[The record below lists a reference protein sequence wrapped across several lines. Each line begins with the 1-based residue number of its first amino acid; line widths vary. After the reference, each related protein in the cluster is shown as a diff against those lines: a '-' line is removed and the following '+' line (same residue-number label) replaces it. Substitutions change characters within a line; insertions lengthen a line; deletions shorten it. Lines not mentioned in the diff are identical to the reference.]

1 MLIMDSIFSPL
12 KHIGYEKELHF
23 LTFVFVFACIL
34 NMQAQNFETDIA
46 KVLSQDETLL
56 SFNKNEA
63 GNISGILTSG
73 SIKFTSPN
81 GHVRILAAD
90 EYGYEKLIYESFPLL
105 AFKEGKDNFELMGF
119 ETGKIKDFVP
129 EKVHILIS
137 DAMVEHL
144 KITVSG
150 LSAPQQAP
158 SASLQ
163 ARTKT
168 VPLPPTFIDEDTRI
182 KYLIYRLNLELKA
195 SGALWRAGDTPFGRL
210 SYEEKKEMYG
220 GTVPN
225 FKGAE
230 YYIGGIIDVDVPS
243 VRYQKSSYVPDFDW
257 RTRHSATVKGSPYFQ
272 NEITGWITPVK
283 DQKSCGSCW
292 AFSAIGAMEAVAKL
306 HKNTTCNFDLS
317 EQELVSCS
325 NAGSCN
331 GGWAA
336 SALDY
341 ISRKW
346 IQDEMS
352 FPYKAQD
359 RPCSEKGKPL
369 YTIKNA
375 GKELFNPIKGNDFAS
390 IEKLKSMLI
399 KSPLAG
405 RISSWSHA
413 MTLVGY
419 KTIKAGDIV
428 YEHYNTRIVVKPG
441 DPHIGQTVWIFKNS
455 WGENWGDHGFLYA
468 FVNINNMV
476 SSAAPT
482 LPFEYKYYWSSK
494 YPVLSYQLISAISQP
509 APAYDRDND
518 GYYWWGIGPRPKNL
532 PASAKLEEDSDD
544 SDASIGPMNQYGFP
558 TLLKDY
564 DLYIKDNTEDMGF
577 EPNTTIK
584 EKNFWSAPQVWVR
597 HQKDGIQEHQNP
609 LGGKTNYIYVRVW
622 NRGQK
627 KSPESRVAAFWA
639 KAGTNLQWPA
649 AWTGQMMVENI
660 PVGGTVPKLGIVP
673 PLDPGESADV
683 PIEWATPDPEQFSII
698 TNAAVGGDN
707 LWHFCLLLKIADKN
721 DGLTYPNLSDI
732 YSYVSYNNNV
742 VQKNVTIVEVGSG
755 STYEG
760 AVSVINNFTNKEAYS
775 LDMIELPNAIN
786 GSSNTLFD
794 NARVLLRMA
803 PKILSAWN
811 EGGNKGVN
819 IKSTGSP
826 YIQEI
831 VSQNGSLDN
840 IVLKPKDIGLVKL
853 SVNFKTVLPPGS
865 NPEKYT
871 ILLRQKDKKGKV
883 VGGETFEIIRKPRPV
898 IHPQIIK
905 NENEGK
911 VTLSVTGVDEDAI
924 YQWFDSNG
932 KMIAEGAEMTCA
944 PTRDETYR
952 VEVTAKKDGYL
963 TSDELLV
970 KAGEG
975 KMKISPVPVKSE
987 LTVSYNLPNGQY
999 ELCITGAQNWL
1010 NYGKYSIDSTKKE
1023 MRINVSHLP
1032 QGIYV
1037 ATITERNG
1045 QIKESVK
1052 FVKE

>member
-1 MLIMDSIFSPL
+1 MVVKKNYI
-12 KHIGYEKELHF
+12 F
-23 LTFVFVFACIL
+23 LTFVFIFACVL
-34 NMQAQNFETDIA
+34 NMQAQSFETDIT
-46 KVLSQDETLL
+46 KVLSQDETVL

-63 GNISGILTSG
+63 RNISGILASG
-73 SIKFTSPN
+73 NIKFTSSN
-81 GHVRILAAD
+81 GYVRILVAD

-168 VPLPPTFIDEDTRI
+168 APLPPTFIDEDTRI
-182 KYLIYRLNLELKA
+182 KHLIYRLNLELEA

-230 YYIGGIIDVDVPS
+230 YYIGGILDIDVPS

-306 HKNTTCNFDLS
+306 HKNTTYNFDLS

-352 FPYKAQD
+352 FPYEAQD
-359 RPCSEKGKPL
+359 RPCSEKGNPL

-375 GKELFNPIKGNDFAS
+375 GKELFNPIKGNEFAS

-405 RISSWSHA
+405 RIDSWSHA

-482 LPFEYKYYWSSK
+482 LPFEYKYNWSNK
-494 YPVLSYQLISAISQP
+494 NHLIFRKLVSEISEP
-509 APAYDRDND
+509 ASAYDKDND

-558 TLLKDY
+558 TLLRDY
-564 DLYIKDNTEDMGF
+564 DLYIKDNAEDKGF
-577 EPNTTIK
+577 EPNTTIT
-584 EKNFWSAPQVWVR
+584 NDNYWSAPEIWVR
-597 HQKDGIQEHQNP
+597 HQKDGIEEHQNP
-609 LGGKTNYIYVRVW
+609 LPAQENYIYVRVW

-627 KSPESRVAAFWA
+627 KSPKSKVIAYWA
-639 KAGTNLQWPA
+639 KAGTNLQWPK
-649 AWTGQMMVENI
+649 AWTGGFFIENL
-660 PVGGTVPKLGIVP
+660 PVGGLIPNFGSIDEIEPNGSYTTVIKWTPIHPNEYEDISNTAIG
-673 PLDPGESADV
+673 GE
-683 PIEWATPDPEQFSII
+683 
-698 TNAAVGGDN
+698 N
-707 LWHFCLLLKIADKN
+707 LWHFCLLLKIADKK
-721 DGLTYPNLSDI
+721 DPAPCDI
-732 YSYVSYNNNV
+732 RRLIAYNNNIA
-742 VQKNVTIVEVGSG
+742 QKNLTIANVGSG
-755 STYEG
+755 SSYEG
-760 AVSVINNFTNKEAYS
+760 AVSVVNHLPNKESYS
-775 LDMIELPNAIN
+775 LDVIELPNTIN
-786 GSSNTLFD
+786 GSSNTLFG
-794 NARVLLRMA
+794 NARVQLRMA
-803 PKILSAWN
+803 PQVLSAWN
-811 EGGNKGVN
+811 EGGEKGVN
-819 IKSTGSP
+819 IKSTGNP

-840 IVLKPKDIGLVKL
+840 IKLAPKDIGLVKL
-853 SVNFKTVLPPGS
+853 SVNFKTVLPFGS
-865 NPEKYT
+865 NPEKHT
-871 ILLRQKDKKGKV
+871 ILLRQKDKNGNV
-883 VGGETFEIIRKPRPV
+883 IGGETFEIIREPRPV

-932 KMIAEGAEMTCA
+932 KIIAEGAEMTCT

-999 ELCITGAQNWL
+999 ELCITGVQNWL

-1045 QIKESVK
+1045 QTKESVK

>member
-1 MLIMDSIFSPL
+1 MKKNYI
-12 KHIGYEKELHF
+12 F
-23 LTFVFVFACIL
+23 LTFVFVLACVL
-34 NMQAQNFETDIA
+34 NMQAQSFETDIT
-46 KVLSQDETLL
+46 KVLSQDETVL

-63 GNISGILTSG
+63 RNISGILASG
-73 SIKFTSPN
+73 NIKFTSSN
-81 GHVRILAAD
+81 GYVRILVAD
-90 EYGYEKLIYESFPLL
+90 QYGYEKLVYESFPLL

-230 YYIGGIIDVDVPS
+230 YYIGGIIDVDVPG

-272 NEITGWITPVK
+272 DEITGWITPVK
-283 DQKSCGSCW
+283 DQKNCGSCW
-292 AFSAIGAMEAVAKL
+292 AFSAVGAMEAVAKL
-306 HKNTTCNFDLS
+306 HKNTACNFDLS

-331 GGWAA
+331 GGWTPF
-336 SALDY
+336 ALDY

-419 KTIKAGDIV
+419 KTIKAGDVV

-468 FVNINNMV
+468 YVNINNMV

-494 YPVLSYQLISAISQP
+494 YPLFSHQLISAISKP

-544 SDASIGPMNQYGFP
+544 SDASIGPMNLYGFP

-597 HQKDGIQEHQNP
+597 HQKDGIEEHQNP
-609 LGGKTNYIYVRVW
+609 LGGKDNYIYVRVW

-627 KSPESRVAAFWA
+627 KSPESRVSAFWA
-639 KAGTNLQWPA
+639 KAGTNLQWPE
-649 AWTGQMMVENI
+649 AWTGQMMIENI
-660 PVGGTVPKLGIVP
+660 PVGGTVPSLGIVP
-673 PLDPGESADV
+673 PLEPGQSAKV
-683 PIEWATPDPEQFSII
+683 VIKWPTPNPEDFSII
-698 TNAAVGGDN
+698 TNEAVGGRN
-707 LWHFCLLLKIADKN
+707 LWHFCLLLMISDRN
-721 DGLTYPNLSDI
+721 DSLTYPKLPDI
-732 YSYVSYNNNV
+732 YRHVTYNNNV
-742 VQKNVTIVEVGSG
+742 VQKNVTIVNIGTGS
-755 STYEG
+755 SYEG
-760 AVSVINNFTNKEAYS
+760 AVSVINHLKTKEAYS
-775 LDMIELPNAIN
+775 LDVIELPNAIN

-794 NARVLLRMA
+794 NARVQLRMA
-803 PKILSAWN
+803 PKILAAWN
-811 EGGNKGVN
+811 EGGNKGVK
-819 IKSTGSP
+819 IKSTGNP
-826 YIQEI
+826 YIQELI
-831 VSQNGSLDN
+831 SSNGSLDS
-840 IVLKPKDIGLVKL
+840 IKLAPRDIDLVKL
-853 SVNFKTVLPPGS
+853 SVNFKTVLPFGS
-865 NPEKYT
+865 SPEKYT
-871 ILLRQKDKKGKV
+871 ILLRQKDKNGEV
-883 VGGETFEIIRKPRPV
+883 VGGETFEIIREPRLV

-911 VTLSVTGVDEDAI
+911 VKLSVTGVDEEAT

-963 TSDELLV
+963 TSSELFV
-970 KAGEG
+970 KAGKG
-975 KMKISPVPVKSE
+975 KMKVSPIPVKSE
-987 LTVSYNLPNGQY
+987 LTVSYDLPNGQY

-1023 MRINVSHLP
+1023 VRINVSHLP
-1032 QGIYV
+1032 QGIYI

>member
-1 MLIMDSIFSPL
+1 MKKNYI
-12 KHIGYEKELHF
+12 F
-23 LTFVFVFACIL
+23 LTFVFVFACVL
-34 NMQAQNFETDIA
+34 NMQAQSFETDIT
-46 KVLSQDETLL
+46 KVLSQDETVL

-63 GNISGILTSG
+63 RNISGILASG
-73 SIKFTSPN
+73 NIKFTSSN
-81 GHVRILAAD
+81 GYVRILVAD
-90 EYGYEKLIYESFPLL
+90 QYGYEKLVYESFPLL
-105 AFKEGKDNFELMGF
+105 AFKEGKDSFELMGF

-137 DAMVEHL
+137 DAIVEHL

-150 LSAPQQAP
+150 ISLPQQAP
-158 SASLQ
+158 AASLQ
-163 ARTKT
+163 ARTRT

-182 KYLIYRLNLELKA
+182 RYFIHRLNLKLEA

-210 SYEEKKEMYG
+210 SYEEKKAMYG
-220 GTVPN
+220 GVVPN

-230 YYIGGIIDVDVPS
+230 YYIGGILDIDAPNVNS
-243 VRYQKSSYVPDFDW
+243 KKSSYVPDFDW

-306 HKNTTCNFDLS
+306 YKNTACNFDLS

-331 GGWAA
+331 GGWPS

-341 ISRKW
+341 TSRKW

-375 GKELFNPIKGNDFAS
+375 GKELFSPIKGNDFAS

-405 RISSWSHA
+405 CISSWSHA

-419 KTIKAGDIV
+419 KTIKAGDVV

-468 FVNINNMV
+468 FVNINNMA
-476 SSAAPT
+476 SSAVPT
-482 LPFEYKYYWSSK
+482 LPFEYKYNWSNK
-494 YPVLSYQLISAISQP
+494 NHLIFRQLVSAISEP
-509 APAYDRDND
+509 ASAYDKDND

-558 TLLKDY
+558 TLLRDY
-564 DLYIKDNTEDMGF
+564 DLYIKDNAEDKGF
-577 EPNTTIK
+577 EPNTTIT
-584 EKNFWSAPQVWVR
+584 NDNYWSAPEIWVR
-597 HQKDGIQEHQNP
+597 HQKDGIEEHQNP
-609 LGGKTNYIYVRVW
+609 LGGKDNYIYVRVW

-627 KSPESRVAAFWA
+627 KSPGSRVTAFWA
-639 KAGTNLQWPA
+639 KAGTNLQWPN
-649 AWTGQMMVENI
+649 AWTGLLKVEGI
-660 PVGGTVPKLGIVP
+660 RLGGHIEDLGIVP
-673 PLDPGESADV
+673 PLKPGEYADV
-683 PIEWATPDPEQFSII
+683 PIEWKTPDPTKFSII
-698 TNAAVGGDN
+698 SNEAIGGEN
-707 LWHFCLLLKIADKN
+707 LWHFCLLLMISDNIDDPDIDDKQLEIRRLISN
-721 DGLTYPNLSDI
+721 
-732 YSYVSYNNNV
+732 YNNIA
-742 VQKNVTIVEVGSG
+742 QKNLTIVEVGSG
-755 STYEG
+755 SSYEG
-760 AVSVINNFTNKEAYS
+760 AVSVINHLKTKEAYS
-775 LDMIELPNAIN
+775 LDVIELPNAIN

-794 NARVLLRMA
+794 KARVQLRMA
-803 PKILSAWN
+803 PKILAAWN
-811 EGGNKGVN
+811 EGGNKGVK
-819 IKSTGSP
+819 IKSTGNP
-826 YIQEI
+826 CIQELI
-831 VSQNGSLDN
+831 SSDGSLDN
-840 IVLKPKDIGLVKL
+840 IKLAPKDIGLVKL

-932 KMIAEGAEMTCA
+932 KMIAEGAEMTCT

-999 ELCITGAQNWL
+999 ELCITGVQNWL

-1045 QIKESVK
+1045 QTKESVK

>member
-1 MLIMDSIFSPL
+1 MIVKKNYI
-12 KHIGYEKELHF
+12 F
-23 LTFVFVFACIL
+23 LTFIFVFACVL
-34 NMQAQNFETDIA
+34 NMQAQSFETDIT
-46 KVLSQDETLL
+46 KVLSQDETVL

-63 GNISGILTSG
+63 RNISGILASG
-73 SIKFTSPN
+73 NIKFTSSN
-81 GHVRILAAD
+81 GYVRILVAD
-90 EYGYEKLIYESFPLL
+90 QYGYEKLVYESFPLL
-105 AFKEGKDNFELMGF
+105 AFKEGKDSFELMGF

-137 DAMVEHL
+137 DAIVEHL

-150 LSAPQQAP
+150 ISLPQQAP
-158 SASLQ
+158 AASLQ
-163 ARTKT
+163 ARTRT

-182 KYLIYRLNLELKA
+182 RYFIHRLNLKLEA

-210 SYEEKKEMYG
+210 SYEEKKAMYG
-220 GTVPN
+220 GVVPN

-230 YYIGGIIDVDVPS
+230 YYIGGILDIDAPNVNS
-243 VRYQKSSYVPDFDW
+243 KKSSYVPDFDW

-306 HKNTTCNFDLS
+306 YKNTACNFDLS

-331 GGWAA
+331 GGWPS

-341 ISRKW
+341 TSRKW

-359 RPCSEKGKPL
+359 RPCSEKGNPL

-390 IEKLKSMLI
+390 IEKLKSMLL

-419 KTIKAGDIV
+419 KTIKAGDVV

-468 FVNINNMV
+468 FVNINNMA
-476 SSAAPT
+476 SSAVPT
-482 LPFEYKYYWSSK
+482 LPFEYKYNWSNK
-494 YPVLSYQLISAISQP
+494 NHLIFRQLVSAISEP
-509 APAYDRDND
+509 ASAYDKDND

-544 SDASIGPMNQYGFP
+544 SDASIGPMNQYGFH

-597 HQKDGIQEHQNP
+597 HQKDGIEEHQNP
-609 LGGKTNYIYVRVW
+609 LGGKDNYIYVRVW

-627 KSPESRVAAFWA
+627 KSPESRVSAFWA
-639 KAGTNLQWPA
+639 KAGTNLQWPE
-649 AWTGQMMVENI
+649 AWTGQMMIENI
-660 PVGGTVPKLGIVP
+660 PVGGTVPSLGIVP
-673 PLDPGESADV
+673 PLEPGQSAKV
-683 PIEWATPDPEQFSII
+683 VIKWPTPNPEDFSII
-698 TNAAVGGDN
+698 TNEAVGGRN
-707 LWHFCLLLKIADKN
+707 LWHFCLLLMISDRN
-721 DGLTYPNLSDI
+721 DSLTYPKLPDI
-732 YSYVSYNNNV
+732 YRHVAYNNNV
-742 VQKNVTIVEVGSG
+742 VQKNVTIVNIGAGS
-755 STYEG
+755 SYEG
-760 AVSVINNFTNKEAYS
+760 AVSVINHLKTKEAYS
-775 LDMIELPNAIN
+775 LDVIELPNAIN

-794 NARVLLRMA
+794 NARVQLRMA
-803 PKILSAWN
+803 PKILAAWN
-811 EGGNKGVN
+811 EGGNKGVK
-819 IKSTGSP
+819 IKSTGNP
-826 YIQEI
+826 HIQELI
-831 VSQNGSLDN
+831 SSNGSLDS
-840 IVLKPKDIGLVKL
+840 IKLAPRDIDLVKL
-853 SVNFKTVLPPGS
+853 SVNFKTVLPFGS
-865 NPEKYT
+865 NPEKYA
-871 ILLRQKDKKGKV
+871 ILLRQKDKNGEV
-883 VGGETFEIIRKPRPV
+883 IGGETFEIIREPRPV

-911 VTLSVTGVDEDAI
+911 VTLSVTGVDEDAV

-932 KMIAEGAEMTCA
+932 KMIAEGAEMTCT

-1045 QIKESVK
+1045 QTKESVK

>member
-1 MLIMDSIFSPL
+1 M
-12 KHIGYEKELHF
+12 E
-23 LTFVFVFACIL
+23 
-34 NMQAQNFETDIA
+34 
-46 KVLSQDETLL
+46 
-56 SFNKNEA
+56 
-63 GNISGILTSG
+63 
-73 SIKFTSPN
+73 
-81 GHVRILAAD
+81 
-90 EYGYEKLIYESFPLL
+90 
-105 AFKEGKDNFELMGF
+105 
-119 ETGKIKDFVP
+119 
-129 EKVHILIS
+129 
-137 DAMVEHL
+137 
-144 KITVSG
+144 
-150 LSAPQQAP
+150 
-158 SASLQ
+158 
-163 ARTKT
+163 
-168 VPLPPTFIDEDTRI
+168 
-182 KYLIYRLNLELKA
+182 A

-230 YYIGGIIDVDVPS
+230 YYIGGILDIDVPS

-306 HKNTTCNFDLS
+306 HKNTTYNFDLS

-359 RPCSEKGKPL
+359 RPCSEKSNPL

-375 GKELFNPIKGNDFAS
+375 GKELFNPIKGNEFAS

-405 RISSWSHA
+405 RIDSWSHA

-428 YEHYNTRIVVKPG
+428 YEHYNTRIAVEPG

-482 LPFEYKYYWSSK
+482 LSFEYKYNWSNK
-494 YPVLSYQLISAISQP
+494 NHLIFRRLVSEISEP
-509 APAYDRDND
+509 ASAYDKDND
-518 GYYWWGIGPRPKNL
+518 GYYWWGIGPRPKTL

-544 SDASIGPMNQYGFP
+544 SDASIGPMGQYGFP

-584 EKNFWSAPQVWVR
+584 NDNFWSAPQVWVR
-597 HQKDGIQEHQNP
+597 HQKDGIEEHQNP
-609 LGGKTNYIYVRVW
+609 LPATDNYIYVRVW

-627 KSPESRVAAFWA
+627 KSPESRVSAFWA
-639 KAGTNLQWPA
+639 KAGTNLQWPE
-649 AWTGQMMVENI
+649 AWTGQMTVENI
-660 PVGGTVPKLGIVP
+660 PVGGTVPNLGIVP
-673 PLDPGESADV
+673 PLEPGQSAKV
-683 PIEWATPDPEQFSII
+683 VIKWPTPNPEDFSII
-698 TNAAVGGDN
+698 TNEAVGGRN
-707 LWHFCLLLKIADKN
+707 LWHFCLLLMISDRN
-721 DGLTYPNLSDI
+721 DSLTYPKLPDI
-732 YSYVSYNNNV
+732 YRHVTYNNNV
-742 VQKNVTIVEVGSG
+742 VQKNVTIVNIGTAS
-755 STYEG
+755 SYEG
-760 AVSVINNFTNKEAYS
+760 AVSVINHLKTKEAYS
-775 LDMIELPNAIN
+775 LDVIELPNAIN

-794 NARVLLRMA
+794 NARVQLRMA
-803 PKILSAWN
+803 PKILAAWN
-811 EGGNKGVN
+811 EGGNKGVK
-819 IKSTGSP
+819 IKSTGNP
-826 YIQEI
+826 YIQELI
-831 VSQNGSLDN
+831 SSNGSLDS
-840 IVLKPKDIGLVKL
+840 IKLAPRDIDLVKL

-871 ILLRQKDKKGKV
+871 ILLRQKDEKGKV

-898 IHPQIIK
+898 IYPQIIRG
-905 NENEGK
+905 ENGGK
-911 VTLSVTGVDEDAI
+911 VILSVTGVDEEAT

-932 KMIAEGAEMTCA
+932 KMIAEGAEMTCT

-999 ELCITGAQNWL
+999 ELCITGVQNWL

-1045 QIKESVK
+1045 QTKESVK

>member
-1 MLIMDSIFSPL
+1 
-12 KHIGYEKELHF
+12 
-23 LTFVFVFACIL
+23 
-34 NMQAQNFETDIA
+34 
-46 KVLSQDETLL
+46 
-56 SFNKNEA
+56 
-63 GNISGILTSG
+63 
-73 SIKFTSPN
+73 
-81 GHVRILAAD
+81 
-90 EYGYEKLIYESFPLL
+90 
-105 AFKEGKDNFELMGF
+105 
-119 ETGKIKDFVP
+119 
-129 EKVHILIS
+129 
-137 DAMVEHL
+137 
-144 KITVSG
+144 
-150 LSAPQQAP
+150 
-158 SASLQ
+158 
-163 ARTKT
+163 
-168 VPLPPTFIDEDTRI
+168 
-182 KYLIYRLNLELKA
+182 
-195 SGALWRAGDTPFGRL
+195 
-210 SYEEKKEMYG
+210 MYG

-230 YYIGGIIDVDVPS
+230 YYIGGILDIDVPS

-306 HKNTTCNFDLS
+306 HKNTTYNFDLS

-359 RPCSEKGKPL
+359 RPCSEKSNPL

-375 GKELFNPIKGNDFAS
+375 GKELFNPIKGNEFAS

-405 RISSWSHA
+405 RIDSWSHA

-428 YEHYNTRIVVKPG
+428 YEHYNTRIAVEPG

-482 LPFEYKYYWSSK
+482 LSFEYKYNWSNK
-494 YPVLSYQLISAISQP
+494 NHLIFRRLVSEISEP
-509 APAYDRDND
+509 ASAYDKDND
-518 GYYWWGIGPRPKNL
+518 GYYWWGIGPRPKTL

-544 SDASIGPMNQYGFP
+544 SDASIGPMGQYGFP

-584 EKNFWSAPQVWVR
+584 NDNFWSAPQVWVR
-597 HQKDGIQEHQNP
+597 HQKDGIEEHQNP
-609 LGGKTNYIYVRVW
+609 LPATDNYIYVRVW

-627 KSPESRVAAFWA
+627 KSPESRVSAFWA
-639 KAGTNLQWPA
+639 KAGTNLQWPE
-649 AWTGQMMVENI
+649 AWTGQMTVENI
-660 PVGGTVPKLGIVP
+660 PVGGTVPNLGIVP
-673 PLDPGESADV
+673 PLEPGQSAKV
-683 PIEWATPDPEQFSII
+683 VIKWPTPNPEDFSII
-698 TNAAVGGDN
+698 TNEAVGGRN
-707 LWHFCLLLKIADKN
+707 LWHFCLLLMISDRN
-721 DGLTYPNLSDI
+721 DSLTYPKLPDI
-732 YSYVSYNNNV
+732 YRHVTYNNNV
-742 VQKNVTIVEVGSG
+742 VQKNVTIVNIGTAS
-755 STYEG
+755 SYEG
-760 AVSVINNFTNKEAYS
+760 AVSVINHLKTKEAYS
-775 LDMIELPNAIN
+775 LDVIELPNAIN

-794 NARVLLRMA
+794 NARVQLRMA
-803 PKILSAWN
+803 PKILAAWN
-811 EGGNKGVN
+811 EGGNKGVK
-819 IKSTGSP
+819 IKSTGNP
-826 YIQEI
+826 YIQELI
-831 VSQNGSLDN
+831 SSNGSLDS
-840 IVLKPKDIGLVKL
+840 IKLAPRDIDLVKL

-871 ILLRQKDKKGKV
+871 ILLRQKDEKGKV

-898 IHPQIIK
+898 IYPQIIRG
-905 NENEGK
+905 ENGGK
-911 VTLSVTGVDEDAI
+911 VILSVTGVDEEAT

-932 KMIAEGAEMTCA
+932 KMIAEGAEMTCT

-999 ELCITGAQNWL
+999 ELCITGVQNWL

-1045 QIKESVK
+1045 QTKESVK

>member
-1 MLIMDSIFSPL
+1 M
-12 KHIGYEKELHF
+12 
-23 LTFVFVFACIL
+23 TFIFVFACVL
-34 NMQAQNFETDIA
+34 NMQAQSFETDIT
-46 KVLSQDETLL
+46 KVLSQDETVL

-63 GNISGILTSG
+63 RNISGILASG
-73 SIKFTSPN
+73 NIKFTSSN
-81 GHVRILAAD
+81 GYVRILVAD
-90 EYGYEKLIYESFPLL
+90 QYGYEKLVYESFPLL
-105 AFKEGKDNFELMGF
+105 AFKESKDSFELMGF

-137 DAMVEHL
+137 DAIVEHL

-150 LSAPQQAP
+150 ISVPQQAP
-158 SASLQ
+158 AASLQ
-163 ARTKT
+163 ARTRT

-182 KYLIYRLNLELKA
+182 KFLIYRLNLKLEA

-210 SYEEKKEMYG
+210 SYEKKKVMYG
-220 GTVPN
+220 GVVPN

-306 HKNTTCNFDLS
+306 HKNTTYNFDLS

-325 NAGSCN
+325 NAGSCD
-331 GGWAA
+331 GGWAT

-341 ISRKW
+341 ISSKG

-359 RPCSEKGKPL
+359 RPCSEKGNPL

-476 SSAAPT
+476 SSVAPT

-597 HQKDGIQEHQNP
+597 HQKDGIEEHQNP
-609 LGGKTNYIYVRVW
+609 LGGKDNYIYVRVW

-627 KSPESRVAAFWA
+627 KSPESRVSAFWA
-639 KAGTNLQWPA
+639 KAGTNLQWPE
-649 AWTGQMMVENI
+649 AWTGQMMIENI
-660 PVGGTVPKLGIVP
+660 PVGGTVPSLGIVP
-673 PLDPGESADV
+673 PLEPGQSAKV
-683 PIEWATPDPEQFSII
+683 VIKWPTPNPEDFSII
-698 TNAAVGGDN
+698 TNEAVGGRN
-707 LWHFCLLLKIADKN
+707 LWHFCLLLMISDRN
-721 DGLTYPNLSDI
+721 DSLTYPKLPDI
-732 YSYVSYNNNV
+732 YRHVTYNNNV
-742 VQKNVTIVEVGSG
+742 VQKNVTIVNIGTGS
-755 STYEG
+755 SYEG
-760 AVSVINNFTNKEAYS
+760 AVSVINHLKTKEAYS
-775 LDMIELPNAIN
+775 LDVIELPNAIN

-794 NARVLLRMA
+794 NARVQLRMA
-803 PKILSAWN
+803 PKILAAWN
-811 EGGNKGVN
+811 EGGNKGVK
-819 IKSTGSP
+819 IKSTGNP
-826 YIQEI
+826 YIQELI
-831 VSQNGSLDN
+831 SSNGSLDS
-840 IVLKPKDIGLVKL
+840 IKLAPRDIDLVKL
-853 SVNFKTVLPPGS
+853 SVNFKTVLPFGS
-865 NPEKYT
+865 SPEKYT
-871 ILLRQKDKKGKV
+871 ILLRQKDKNGEV
-883 VGGETFEIIRKPRPV
+883 IGGETFEIIREPRLV

-911 VTLSVTGVDEDAI
+911 VKLSVTGVDEEAT

-963 TSDELLV
+963 TSSELFV
-970 KAGEG
+970 KAGKG
-975 KMKISPVPVKSE
+975 KMKVSPIPVKSE
-987 LTVSYNLPNGQY
+987 LTVSYDLPNGQY

-1023 MRINVSHLP
+1023 VRINVSHLP
-1032 QGIYV
+1032 QGIYI

>member
-1 MLIMDSIFSPL
+1 MFMKKNYI
-12 KHIGYEKELHF
+12 F
-23 LTFVFVFACIL
+23 LTFVFIFACVL
-34 NMQAQNFETDIA
+34 NMQAQSFETDIA
-46 KVLSQDETLL
+46 KVLSRDETLL

-81 GHVRILAAD
+81 GYVRILVAD
-90 EYGYEKLIYESFPLL
+90 QYGYEKLVYESFPLL

-119 ETGKIKDFVP
+119 ETGEIKDFVP

-150 LSAPQQAP
+150 LSAPQQVP

-163 ARTKT
+163 ARTKK

-182 KYLIYRLNLELKA
+182 KHLTYRLNLELEA

-257 RTRHSATVKGSPYFQ
+257 RTRHSASVKGSPYFQ

-346 IQDEMS
+346 IQDEIS

-359 RPCSEKGKPL
+359 RPCSEKGNPL

-390 IEKLKSMLI
+390 IEKLKSMLL

-468 FVNINNMV
+468 YVNINNMV

-482 LPFEYKYYWSSK
+482 LPFEYKYYGSSK
-494 YPVLSYQLISAISQP
+494 YPLFSHQLISAISEP
-509 APAYDRDND
+509 APAYDKDND
-518 GYYWWGIGPRPKNL
+518 GYYWWGIGPRPQNL
-532 PASAKLEEDSDD
+532 PANAKLEEDSDD
-544 SDASIGPMNQYGFP
+544 SDPSIGPMNQYGFP

-597 HQKDGIQEHQNP
+597 HKKDDIQEHQNP

-627 KSPESRVAAFWA
+627 TSPQSRVAAFWA
-639 KAGTNLQWPA
+639 KAGTNLQWPD
-649 AWTGQMMVENI
+649 AWTGQMTVENI

-673 PLDPGESADV
+673 SLKPGEYADV
-683 PIEWATPDPEQFSII
+683 PIEWPTPDPEQFSII

-755 STYEG
+755 SSYEG
-760 AVSVINNFTNKEAYS
+760 AVSVVNHLPNKESYS
-775 LDMIELPNAIN
+775 LDMIELPNATN
-786 GSSNTLFD
+786 GSSNTLFG
-794 NARVLLRMA
+794 NARVQLRMA
-803 PKILSAWN
+803 PQVLSAWN
-811 EGGNKGVN
+811 EGGKKGVN
-819 IKSTGSP
+819 IKSTGHP
-826 YIQEI
+826 YIQEV

-853 SVNFKTVLPPGS
+853 SVNFKTVLPFGS
-865 NPEKYT
+865 NPEKHT
-871 ILLRQKDKKGKV
+871 ILLRQKDKNGNV
-883 VGGETFEIIRKPRPV
+883 IGGETFEIIREPRPL

-905 NENEGK
+905 NENEEK

-944 PTRDETYR
+944 PTRDENYR

-963 TSDELLV
+963 TSSELLV

-975 KMKISPVPVKSE
+975 KLKISPVPVKSE

-999 ELCITGAQNWL
+999 ELCITGVQNWL

-1032 QGIYV
+1032 QGVYV

-1052 FVKE
+1052 FIKE

>member
-1 MLIMDSIFSPL
+1 M
-12 KHIGYEKELHF
+12 
-23 LTFVFVFACIL
+23 
-34 NMQAQNFETDIA
+34 
-46 KVLSQDETLL
+46 
-56 SFNKNEA
+56 
-63 GNISGILTSG
+63 
-73 SIKFTSPN
+73 
-81 GHVRILAAD
+81 
-90 EYGYEKLIYESFPLL
+90 
-105 AFKEGKDNFELMGF
+105 
-119 ETGKIKDFVP
+119 
-129 EKVHILIS
+129 
-137 DAMVEHL
+137 
-144 KITVSG
+144 
-150 LSAPQQAP
+150 
-158 SASLQ
+158 
-163 ARTKT
+163 
-168 VPLPPTFIDEDTRI
+168 
-182 KYLIYRLNLELKA
+182 
-195 SGALWRAGDTPFGRL
+195 
-210 SYEEKKEMYG
+210 
-220 GTVPN
+220 
-225 FKGAE
+225 
-230 YYIGGIIDVDVPS
+230 
-243 VRYQKSSYVPDFDW
+243 
-257 RTRHSATVKGSPYFQ
+257 
-272 NEITGWITPVK
+272 
-283 DQKSCGSCW
+283 
-292 AFSAIGAMEAVAKL
+292 
-306 HKNTTCNFDLS
+306 
-317 EQELVSCS
+317 
-325 NAGSCN
+325 
-331 GGWAA
+331 
-336 SALDY
+336 
-341 ISRKW
+341 
-346 IQDEMS
+346 
-352 FPYKAQD
+352 
-359 RPCSEKGKPL
+359 
-369 YTIKNA
+369 
-375 GKELFNPIKGNDFAS
+375 FNPIKGNDFAS
-390 IEKLKSMLI
+390 IEKLKSMLL

-405 RISSWSHA
+405 RIDSWSHA

-494 YPVLSYQLISAISQP
+494 YPVLSYQLISAISEP

-564 DLYIKDNTEDMGF
+564 DLYIKDNAEDMGF

-584 EKNFWSAPQVWVR
+584 NKNFWSAPQVWVR

-609 LGGKTNYIYVRVW
+609 LGGKRNYIYVRVW

-639 KAGTNLQWPA
+639 KAGTNLQWPE
-649 AWTGQMMVENI
+649 AWTGQMTVENI
-660 PVGGTVPKLGIVP
+660 PVGGTVPNLGIVP

-683 PIEWATPDPEQFSII
+683 PIEWPTPNPEQFSII

-732 YSYVSYNNNV
+732 YSHVSYNNNV

-755 STYEG
+755 SAYEG

-811 EGGNKGVN
+811 EGGKKGVN

-831 VSQNGSLDN
+831 VSQNGSLNN
-840 IVLKPKDIGLVKL
+840 IMLKPKDIGLVKL

-871 ILLRQKDKKGKV
+871 ILLRQKDEKGKV
-883 VGGETFEIIRKPRPV
+883 VGGETFEIIREPRPV
-898 IHPQIIK
+898 IYPQIIK
-905 NENEGK
+905 DENEGK
-911 VTLSVTGVDEDAI
+911 VILSVTGVNEEAT

-932 KMIAEGAEMTCA
+932 EMIAEGAEMTCA
-944 PTRDETYR
+944 PARDETYR

-999 ELCITGAQNWL
+999 ELCITGTQNWL

-1032 QGIYV
+1032 QGIYI

>member
-1 MLIMDSIFSPL
+1 
-12 KHIGYEKELHF
+12 
-23 LTFVFVFACIL
+23 
-34 NMQAQNFETDIA
+34 
-46 KVLSQDETLL
+46 
-56 SFNKNEA
+56 
-63 GNISGILTSG
+63 
-73 SIKFTSPN
+73 
-81 GHVRILAAD
+81 
-90 EYGYEKLIYESFPLL
+90 
-105 AFKEGKDNFELMGF
+105 
-119 ETGKIKDFVP
+119 
-129 EKVHILIS
+129 
-137 DAMVEHL
+137 
-144 KITVSG
+144 
-150 LSAPQQAP
+150 
-158 SASLQ
+158 
-163 ARTKT
+163 
-168 VPLPPTFIDEDTRI
+168 
-182 KYLIYRLNLELKA
+182 
-195 SGALWRAGDTPFGRL
+195 
-210 SYEEKKEMYG
+210 
-220 GTVPN
+220 
-225 FKGAE
+225 
-230 YYIGGIIDVDVPS
+230 
-243 VRYQKSSYVPDFDW
+243 
-257 RTRHSATVKGSPYFQ
+257 
-272 NEITGWITPVK
+272 
-283 DQKSCGSCW
+283 
-292 AFSAIGAMEAVAKL
+292 MEAVAKL
-306 HKNTTCNFDLS
+306 YKNADCNFDLS

-331 GGWAA
+331 GGWPS

-341 ISRKW
+341 TSRKW

-352 FPYKAQD
+352 FRYKAQD

-375 GKELFNPIKGNDFAS
+375 GKELFSPIKGNDFAS

-405 RISSWSHA
+405 CISSWSHA

-428 YEHYNTRIVVKPG
+428 YEHYNTRIVIKPG

-597 HQKDGIQEHQNP
+597 HQKDGIEEHQNP
-609 LGGKTNYIYVRVW
+609 LGGKDNYIYVRVW

-627 KSPESRVAAFWA
+627 KSPESRVSAFWA
-639 KAGTNLQWPA
+639 KAGTNLQWPE
-649 AWTGQMMVENI
+649 AWTGQMMIENI
-660 PVGGTVPKLGIVP
+660 PVGGTVPSLGIVP
-673 PLDPGESADV
+673 PLEPGQSAKV
-683 PIEWATPDPEQFSII
+683 VIKWPTPNPEDFSII
-698 TNAAVGGDN
+698 TNEAVGGRN
-707 LWHFCLLLKIADKN
+707 LWHFCLLLMISDRN
-721 DGLTYPNLSDI
+721 DSLTYPKLPDI
-732 YSYVSYNNNV
+732 YRHVTYNNNV
-742 VQKNVTIVEVGSG
+742 VQKNVTIVNIGTGS
-755 STYEG
+755 SYEG
-760 AVSVINNFTNKEAYS
+760 AVSVINHLKTKEAYS
-775 LDMIELPNAIN
+775 LDVIELPNAIN

-794 NARVLLRMA
+794 NARVQLRMA
-803 PKILSAWN
+803 PKILAAWN
-811 EGGNKGVN
+811 EGGNKGVK
-819 IKSTGSP
+819 IKSTGNP
-826 YIQEI
+826 YIQELI
-831 VSQNGSLDN
+831 SSNGSLDS
-840 IVLKPKDIGLVKL
+840 IKLAPRDIDLVKL
-853 SVNFKTVLPPGS
+853 SVNFKTVLPFGS
-865 NPEKYT
+865 SPEKYT
-871 ILLRQKDKKGKV
+871 ILLRQKDKNGEV
-883 VGGETFEIIRKPRPV
+883 IGGETFEIIREPRLV

-911 VTLSVTGVDEDAI
+911 VKLSVTGVDEEAT

-944 PTRDETYR
+944 PARDETYR

-963 TSDELLV
+963 TSSELFV

-975 KMKISPVPVKSE
+975 KMKVSPIPVKSE
-987 LTVSYNLPNGQY
+987 LTVSYDLPNGQY
-999 ELCITGAQNWL
+999 ELCITGTQNWL

-1023 MRINVSHLP
+1023 VRINVSHLP
-1032 QGIYV
+1032 QGIYI

>member
-1 MLIMDSIFSPL
+1 MKKNYI
-12 KHIGYEKELHF
+12 F
-23 LTFVFVFACIL
+23 LTFVFVFACVL

-81 GHVRILAAD
+81 GHVRILVAD

-168 VPLPPTFIDEDTRI
+168 VTLPPTFIDEDTRI

-359 RPCSEKGKPL
+359 RPCSEKGNPL

-375 GKELFNPIKGNDFAS
+375 GKELFNPIKGNEFAS

-405 RISSWSHA
+405 RIGSWSHA

-455 WGENWGDHGFLYA
+455 WGENWGEHGFLYA
-468 FVNINNMV
+468 FVNINNLV

-482 LPFEYKYYWSSK
+482 LPFEYKYYWSGMFPRVSH
-494 YPVLSYQLISAISQP
+494 QLVSAISGP
-509 APAYDRDND
+509 VPAYDKDND

-532 PASAKLEEDSDD
+532 PANAKLEEDCDD
-544 SDASIGPMNQYGFP
+544 SDASIGPMDQYGFP

-564 DLYIKDNTEDMGF
+564 DLYIKDNAEDLGF
-577 EPNTTIK
+577 EPNTTIT
-584 EKNFWSAPQVWVR
+584 NDNYWSAPEVWVR
-597 HQKDGIQEHQNP
+597 HKEDSIQEHQNP
-609 LGGKTNYIYVRVW
+609 LPDQDNYIYVRVW

-627 KSPESRVAAFWA
+627 KSPESKIIAYWA
-639 KAGTNLQWPA
+639 KAGTNLQWPE
-649 AWTGQMMVENI
+649 AWTGGISMEGLPLGGFVPDIASI
-660 PVGGTVPKLGIVP
+660 PEIE
-673 PLDPGESADV
+673 PGESKIAKITWK
-683 PIEWATPDPEQFSII
+683 PIHPKKYEKIANTAI
-698 TNAAVGGDN
+698 GGEN

-721 DGLTYPNLSDI
+721 DPYVDVSDI
-732 YSYVSYNNNV
+732 RKMIANNNNV
-742 VQKNVTIVEVGSG
+742 VQKNVTIAKVGFG
-755 STYEG
+755 SPYEG
-760 AVSVINNFTNKEAYS
+760 AVSVINNSTNKEAYS
-775 LDMIELPNAIN
+775 LDMIELPNATN
-786 GSSNTLFD
+786 GSSNTLFG
-794 NARVLLRMA
+794 NARVLLCMA
-803 PKILSAWN
+803 PQVLSAWN
-811 EGGNKGVN
+811 EGGKNGVN

-826 YIQEI
+826 YIQEFI
-831 VSQNGSLDN
+831 SQNGSLNN
-840 IVLKPKDIGLVKL
+840 IMLNPKEIGLVKL
-853 SVNFKTVLPPGS
+853 SVNFKTVLPPRS
-865 NPEKYT
+865 NPEKHT
-871 ILLRQKDKKGKV
+871 ILLRQKDKNGNV
-883 VGGETFEIIRKPRPV
+883 IGGETFEIIREPRPV
-898 IHPQIIK
+898 IYPQIIK
-905 NENEGK
+905 DENEGK
-911 VTLSVTGVDEDAI
+911 VKLSVTGVAEDAT

-932 KMIAEGAEMTCA
+932 KMIAEGAEMTCT

-999 ELCITGAQNWL
+999 ELCITGVQNWL

-1045 QIKESVK
+1045 QTKESVK

>member
-1 MLIMDSIFSPL
+1 MKKNYI
-12 KHIGYEKELHF
+12 F
-23 LTFVFVFACIL
+23 LTFVFVFACVL
-34 NMQAQNFETDIA
+34 NMRAQSFETDIT
-46 KVLSQDETLL
+46 KVLSQDETVL

-63 GNISGILTSG
+63 RNISGILASG
-73 SIKFTSPN
+73 NIKFTSSN
-81 GHVRILAAD
+81 GYVRILVAD
-90 EYGYEKLIYESFPLL
+90 QYGYEKLVYESFPLL
-105 AFKEGKDNFELMGF
+105 AFKEGKDSFELMGF

-129 EKVHILIS
+129 EEVHILIS

-150 LSAPQQAP
+150 ISVPQQAP
-158 SASLQ
+158 AASLQ
-163 ARTKT
+163 ARTRT

-182 KYLIYRLNLELKA
+182 KFLIYRLNLKLEA

-210 SYEEKKEMYG
+210 SYEEKKAMYG
-220 GTVPN
+220 GVVPN

-230 YYIGGIIDVDVPS
+230 YYIGGILDIDAPNVNS
-243 VRYQKSSYVPDFDW
+243 KKSSYVPDFDW

-325 NAGSCN
+325 NAGSCK

-359 RPCSEKGKPL
+359 RPCSEKGNPL

-390 IEKLKSMLI
+390 IEKLKSMLL

-405 RISSWSHA
+405 RIDSWSHA

-428 YEHYNTRIVVKPG
+428 YEHYNTRIVIKPG

-468 FVNINNMV
+468 FVNINNMA

-482 LPFEYKYYWSSK
+482 LPFEYKYNYDW
-494 YPVLSYQLISAISQP
+494 PSYLPIYSQLISAISKP
-509 APAYDRDND
+509 TPAYDKDND

-597 HQKDGIQEHQNP
+597 HQKDGIEEHQNP
-609 LGGKTNYIYVRVW
+609 LGGKDNYIYVRVW

-627 KSPESRVAAFWA
+627 KSPESRVSAFWA
-639 KAGTNLQWPA
+639 KAGTNLQWPE
-649 AWTGQMMVENI
+649 AWTGQMMIENI
-660 PVGGTVPKLGIVP
+660 PVGGTVPSLGIVP
-673 PLDPGESADV
+673 PLEPGQSAKV
-683 PIEWATPDPEQFSII
+683 VIKWPTPNPEDFSII
-698 TNAAVGGDN
+698 TNEAVGGRN
-707 LWHFCLLLKIADKN
+707 LWHFCLLLMISDRN
-721 DGLTYPNLSDI
+721 DSLTYPKLPDI
-732 YSYVSYNNNV
+732 YRHVTYNNNV
-742 VQKNVTIVEVGSG
+742 VQKNVTIVNIGTGS
-755 STYEG
+755 SYEG
-760 AVSVINNFTNKEAYS
+760 AVSVINHLKTKEAYS
-775 LDMIELPNAIN
+775 LDVIELPNAIN

-794 NARVLLRMA
+794 NARVQLRMA
-803 PKILSAWN
+803 PKILAAWN
-811 EGGNKGVN
+811 EGGNKGVK
-819 IKSTGSP
+819 IKSTGNP
-826 YIQEI
+826 YIQELI
-831 VSQNGSLDN
+831 SSNGSLDS
-840 IVLKPKDIGLVKL
+840 IKLAPRDIDLVKL
-853 SVNFKTVLPPGS
+853 SVNFKTVLPFGS
-865 NPEKYT
+865 SPEKYT
-871 ILLRQKDKKGKV
+871 ILLRQKDKNGEV
-883 VGGETFEIIRKPRPV
+883 VGGETFEIIREPRLV

-911 VTLSVTGVDEDAI
+911 VKLSVTGVDEEAT

-963 TSDELLV
+963 TSSELFV

-975 KMKISPVPVKSE
+975 KMKVSPIPVKSE
-987 LTVSYNLPNGQY
+987 LTVSYDLPNGQY
-999 ELCITGAQNWL
+999 ELCITGTQNWL

-1023 MRINVSHLP
+1023 VRINVSHLP
-1032 QGIYV
+1032 QGIYI

>member
-1 MLIMDSIFSPL
+1 MVVKKNYI
-12 KHIGYEKELHF
+12 F
-23 LTFVFVFACIL
+23 LTFIFVFACVL
-34 NMQAQNFETDIA
+34 NMQAQSFETDIT
-46 KVLSQDETLL
+46 KVLSQDETVL

-63 GNISGILTSG
+63 RNISGILASG
-73 SIKFTSPN
+73 NIKFTSSN
-81 GHVRILAAD
+81 GYVRILVAD
-90 EYGYEKLIYESFPLL
+90 QYGYEKLVYESFPLL
-105 AFKEGKDNFELMGF
+105 AFKEGKDSFELMGF
-119 ETGKIKDFVP
+119 ETGEIKDFVP

-137 DAMVEHL
+137 DAIVEHL

-150 LSAPQQAP
+150 ISVPQQAP
-158 SASLQ
+158 AASLQ
-163 ARTKT
+163 ARTRT

-182 KYLIYRLNLELKA
+182 KFLIYRLNLKLEA

-210 SYEEKKEMYG
+210 SYEEKKAMYG
-220 GTVPN
+220 GVVPN

-230 YYIGGIIDVDVPS
+230 YYIGGILDIDAPNVNS
-243 VRYQKSSYVPDFDW
+243 KKSSYVPDFDW

-341 ISRKW
+341 ISRKR

-359 RPCSEKGKPL
+359 RPCSEKGRPR
-369 YTIKNA
+369 YTIQNA
-375 GKELFNPIKGNDFAS
+375 GKELFTPTQDNEFAS
-390 IEKLKSMLI
+390 IEKLKSMLL

-428 YEHYNTRIVVKPG
+428 YEHYNTRIVIKPG

-532 PASAKLEEDSDD
+532 PANAKLEEDSDD

-597 HQKDGIQEHQNP
+597 HQKDGIEEHQNP
-609 LGGKTNYIYVRVW
+609 LGGKDNYIYVRVW

-627 KSPESRVAAFWA
+627 KSPESRVSAFWA
-639 KAGTNLQWPA
+639 KAGTNLQWPE
-649 AWTGQMMVENI
+649 AWTGQMMIENI
-660 PVGGTVPKLGIVP
+660 PVGGTVPSLGIVP
-673 PLDPGESADV
+673 PLEPGQSAKV
-683 PIEWATPDPEQFSII
+683 VIKWPTPNPEDFSII
-698 TNAAVGGDN
+698 TNEAVGGRN
-707 LWHFCLLLKIADKN
+707 LWHFCLLLMISDRN
-721 DGLTYPNLSDI
+721 DSLTYPKLPDI
-732 YSYVSYNNNV
+732 YRHVTYNNNV
-742 VQKNVTIVEVGSG
+742 VQKNVTIVNIGTGS
-755 STYEG
+755 SYEG
-760 AVSVINNFTNKEAYS
+760 AVSVINHLKTKEAYS
-775 LDMIELPNAIN
+775 LDVIELPNAIN

-794 NARVLLRMA
+794 NARVQLRMA
-803 PKILSAWN
+803 PKILAAWN
-811 EGGNKGVN
+811 EGGNKGVK
-819 IKSTGSP
+819 IKSTGNP
-826 YIQEI
+826 YIQELI
-831 VSQNGSLDN
+831 SSNGSLDS
-840 IVLKPKDIGLVKL
+840 IKLAPRDIDLVKL
-853 SVNFKTVLPPGS
+853 SVNFKTVLPFGS
-865 NPEKYT
+865 SPEKYT
-871 ILLRQKDKKGKV
+871 ILLRQKDKNGEV
-883 VGGETFEIIRKPRPV
+883 VGGETFEIIREPRLV

-911 VTLSVTGVDEDAI
+911 VKLSVTGVDEEAT

-963 TSDELLV
+963 TSSELFV
-970 KAGEG
+970 KAGKG
-975 KMKISPVPVKSE
+975 KMKVSPIPVKSE
-987 LTVSYNLPNGQY
+987 LTVSYDLPNGQY

-1023 MRINVSHLP
+1023 VRINVSHLP
-1032 QGIYV
+1032 QGIYI

>member
-1 MLIMDSIFSPL
+1 MESIFFTL
-12 KHIGYEKELHF
+12 KNTMVMKKNYIF
-23 LTFVFVFACIL
+23 LTFVFIFACVL
-34 NMQAQNFETDIA
+34 NMQAQSFETDIT
-46 KVLSQDETLL
+46 KVLSQDETVL

-63 GNISGILTSG
+63 RNISGILASG
-73 SIKFTSPN
+73 NIKFTSSN
-81 GHVRILAAD
+81 GYVRILVAD
-90 EYGYEKLIYESFPLL
+90 QYGYEKLVYESFPLL
-105 AFKEGKDNFELMGF
+105 AFKEGKDSFELMGF
-119 ETGKIKDFVP
+119 ETGEIKDFVP
-129 EKVHILIS
+129 EKIHILIS
-137 DAMVEHL
+137 DAIVEHL

-150 LSAPQQAP
+150 ISVPQQAP
-158 SASLQ
+158 AASLQ
-163 ARTKT
+163 ARTRT

-182 KYLIYRLNLELKA
+182 KFLIYRLNLKLEA

-210 SYEEKKEMYG
+210 SYEEKKAMYG
-220 GTVPN
+220 GVVPN

-230 YYIGGIIDVDVPS
+230 YYIGGILDIDAPNVNS
-243 VRYQKSSYVPDFDW
+243 KKSSYVPDFDW

-306 HKNTTCNFDLS
+306 YKNADCNFDLS

-331 GGWAA
+331 GGWPS

-341 ISRKW
+341 TSRKW

-352 FPYKAQD
+352 FRYKAQD

-375 GKELFNPIKGNDFAS
+375 GKELFSPIKGNDFAS

-405 RISSWSHA
+405 CISSWSHA

-428 YEHYNTRIVVKPG
+428 YEHYNTRIVIKPG

-468 FVNINNMV
+468 FVNINNMA

-482 LPFEYKYYWSSK
+482 LPFEYKYNYDW
-494 YPVLSYQLISAISQP
+494 PSYLPIYSQLISAISKP
-509 APAYDRDND
+509 TPAYDKDND

-597 HQKDGIQEHQNP
+597 HQKDGIEEHQNP
-609 LGGKTNYIYVRVW
+609 LGGKDNYIYVRVW

-627 KSPESRVAAFWA
+627 KSPESRVSAFWA
-639 KAGTNLQWPA
+639 KAGTNLQWPE
-649 AWTGQMMVENI
+649 AWTGQMMIENI
-660 PVGGTVPKLGIVP
+660 PVGGTVPSLGIVP
-673 PLDPGESADV
+673 PLEPGQSAKV
-683 PIEWATPDPEQFSII
+683 VIKWPTPNPEDFSII
-698 TNAAVGGDN
+698 TNEAVGGRN
-707 LWHFCLLLKIADKN
+707 LWHFCLLLMISDRN
-721 DGLTYPNLSDI
+721 DSLTYPKLPDI
-732 YSYVSYNNNV
+732 YRHVTYNNNV
-742 VQKNVTIVEVGSG
+742 VQKNVTIVNIGTGS
-755 STYEG
+755 SYEG
-760 AVSVINNFTNKEAYS
+760 AVSVINHLKTKEAYS
-775 LDMIELPNAIN
+775 LDVIELPNAIN

-794 NARVLLRMA
+794 NARVQLRMA
-803 PKILSAWN
+803 PKILAAWN
-811 EGGNKGVN
+811 EGGNKGVK
-819 IKSTGSP
+819 IKSTGNP
-826 YIQEI
+826 YIQELI
-831 VSQNGSLDN
+831 SSNGSLDS
-840 IVLKPKDIGLVKL
+840 IKLAPRDIDLVKL
-853 SVNFKTVLPPGS
+853 SVNFKTVLPFGS
-865 NPEKYT
+865 SPEKYT
-871 ILLRQKDKKGKV
+871 ILLRQKDKNGEV
-883 VGGETFEIIRKPRPV
+883 VGGETFEIIREPRLV

-911 VTLSVTGVDEDAI
+911 VKLSVTGVDEEAT

-963 TSDELLV
+963 TSSELFV
-970 KAGEG
+970 KAGKG
-975 KMKISPVPVKSE
+975 KMKVSPIPVKSE
-987 LTVSYNLPNGQY
+987 LTVSYDLPNGQY

-1023 MRINVSHLP
+1023 VRINVSHLP
-1032 QGIYV
+1032 QGIYI

>member
-1 MLIMDSIFSPL
+1 M
-12 KHIGYEKELHF
+12 
-23 LTFVFVFACIL
+23 TFIFVFACVL
-34 NMQAQNFETDIA
+34 NMQAQSFETDIT
-46 KVLSQDETLL
+46 KVLSQDETVL

-63 GNISGILTSG
+63 RNISGILASG
-73 SIKFTSPN
+73 NIKFTSSN
-81 GHVRILAAD
+81 GYVRILVAD
-90 EYGYEKLIYESFPLL
+90 QYGYEKLVYESFPLL
-105 AFKEGKDNFELMGF
+105 AFKESKDSFELMGF

-137 DAMVEHL
+137 DAIVEHL

-150 LSAPQQAP
+150 ISVPQQAP
-158 SASLQ
+158 AASLQ
-163 ARTKT
+163 ARTRT

-182 KYLIYRLNLELKA
+182 KFLIYRLNLKLEA

-210 SYEEKKEMYG
+210 SYEKKKVMYG
-220 GTVPN
+220 GVVPN

-257 RTRHSATVKGSPYFQ
+257 RTRHNATVKGSPYFQ

-306 HKNTTCNFDLS
+306 YKNADCNFDLS

-331 GGWAA
+331 GGWPS

-341 ISRKW
+341 TSRKW

-352 FPYKAQD
+352 FRYKAQD

-419 KTIKAGDIV
+419 KTIKAGDVV

-476 SSAAPT
+476 SSVAPT

-597 HQKDGIQEHQNP
+597 HQKDGIEEHQNP
-609 LGGKTNYIYVRVW
+609 LGGKDNYIYVRVW

-627 KSPESRVAAFWA
+627 KSPESRVSAFWA
-639 KAGTNLQWPA
+639 KAGTNLQWPE
-649 AWTGQMMVENI
+649 AWTGQMMIENI
-660 PVGGTVPKLGIVP
+660 PVGGTVPSLGIVP
-673 PLDPGESADV
+673 PLEPGQSAKV
-683 PIEWATPDPEQFSII
+683 VIKWPTPNPEDFSII
-698 TNAAVGGDN
+698 TNEAVGGRN
-707 LWHFCLLLKIADKN
+707 LWHFCLLLMISDRN
-721 DGLTYPNLSDI
+721 DSLTYPKLPDI
-732 YSYVSYNNNV
+732 YRHVTYNNNV
-742 VQKNVTIVEVGSG
+742 VQKNVTIVNIGTGS
-755 STYEG
+755 SYEG
-760 AVSVINNFTNKEAYS
+760 AVSVINHLKTKEAYS
-775 LDMIELPNAIN
+775 LDVIELPNAIN

-794 NARVLLRMA
+794 NARVQLRMA
-803 PKILSAWN
+803 PKILAAWN
-811 EGGNKGVN
+811 EGGNKGVK
-819 IKSTGSP
+819 IKSTGNP
-826 YIQEI
+826 YIQELI
-831 VSQNGSLDN
+831 SSNGSLDS
-840 IVLKPKDIGLVKL
+840 IKLAPRDIDLVKL
-853 SVNFKTVLPPGS
+853 SVNFKTVLPFGS
-865 NPEKYT
+865 SPEKYT
-871 ILLRQKDKKGKV
+871 ILLRQKDKNGEV
-883 VGGETFEIIRKPRPV
+883 IGGETFEIIREPRLV

-911 VTLSVTGVDEDAI
+911 VKLSVTGVDEEAT

-963 TSDELLV
+963 TSSELFV
-970 KAGEG
+970 KAGKG
-975 KMKISPVPVKSE
+975 KMKVSPIPVKSE
-987 LTVSYNLPNGQY
+987 LTVSYDLPNGQY

-1023 MRINVSHLP
+1023 VRINVSHLP
-1032 QGIYV
+1032 QGIYI

>member
-1 MLIMDSIFSPL
+1 MVVKKNYI
-12 KHIGYEKELHF
+12 F
-23 LTFVFVFACIL
+23 LTFVFVFACVL
-34 NMQAQNFETDIA
+34 NMQAQSFETDIT
-46 KVLSQDETLL
+46 KVLSQDETVL

-63 GNISGILTSG
+63 RNISGILTSG
-73 SIKFTSPN
+73 NIKFTSSN
-81 GHVRILAAD
+81 GYVRILVAD
-90 EYGYEKLIYESFPLL
+90 QYGYEKLVYESFPLL
-105 AFKEGKDNFELMGF
+105 AFKEGKDSFELMGF

-137 DAMVEHL
+137 DAIVEHL

-150 LSAPQQAP
+150 ISVPQQAP
-158 SASLQ
+158 AASLQ
-163 ARTKT
+163 ARTRT

-182 KYLIYRLNLELKA
+182 KFLIYRLNLKLEA
-195 SGALWRAGDTPFGRL
+195 SGTLWRAGDTPFGRL
-210 SYEEKKEMYG
+210 SYEEKKAMYG
-220 GTVPN
+220 GVVPN

-257 RTRHSATVKGSPYFQ
+257 RTRHNATVKGSPYFQ

-341 ISRKW
+341 ISRKR

-359 RPCSEKGKPL
+359 RPCSEKGRPR
-369 YTIKNA
+369 YTIQNA
-375 GKELFNPIKGNDFAS
+375 GKELFTPTQDNEFAS
-390 IEKLKSMLI
+390 IEKLKSMLL

-405 RISSWSHA
+405 RIGSWSHA

-419 KTIKAGDIV
+419 KTIKAGDVV

-468 FVNINNMV
+468 FVNINNMA
-476 SSAAPT
+476 SSAVPT
-482 LPFEYKYYWSSK
+482 LPFEYKYNWSNK
-494 YPVLSYQLISAISQP
+494 NHLIFRQLVSAISEP
-509 APAYDRDND
+509 ASAYDKDND

-544 SDASIGPMNQYGFP
+544 SDASIGPMGQYGFP

-639 KAGTNLQWPA
+639 KAGTNLQWPD
-649 AWTGQMMVENI
+649 AWTGQMTVENI

-673 PLDPGESADV
+673 PLDPGKFADV
-683 PIEWATPDPEQFSII
+683 PIEWSTPDPKQFSII

-840 IVLKPKDIGLVKL
+840 IILKPKDIGLVKL

-871 ILLRQKDKKGKV
+871 ILLRQKDEKGKV
-883 VGGETFEIIRKPRPV
+883 IGGETFEIIRKPRPV
-898 IHPQIIK
+898 IYPQIIRG
-905 NENEGK
+905 ENGGK
-911 VTLSVTGVDEDAI
+911 VILSVTGVDEEAT

-932 KMIAEGAEMTCA
+932 KMIAEGAEMTCT

-1045 QIKESVK
+1045 QTKESVK

>member
-1 MLIMDSIFSPL
+1 M
-12 KHIGYEKELHF
+12 
-23 LTFVFVFACIL
+23 TFIFVFACVL
-34 NMQAQNFETDIA
+34 NMQAQSFETDIT
-46 KVLSQDETLL
+46 KVLSQDETVL

-63 GNISGILTSG
+63 RNISGILASG
-73 SIKFTSPN
+73 NIKFTSSN
-81 GHVRILAAD
+81 GYVRILVAD
-90 EYGYEKLIYESFPLL
+90 QYGYEKLVYESFPLL
-105 AFKEGKDNFELMGF
+105 AFKEGKDSFELMGF

-137 DAMVEHL
+137 DAIVEHL

-150 LSAPQQAP
+150 ISVPQQAP
-158 SASLQ
+158 AASLH
-163 ARTKT
+163 ARTRT

-182 KYLIYRLNLELKA
+182 KFLIYRLNLKLEA

-210 SYEEKKEMYG
+210 SYEEKKAMYG
-220 GTVPN
+220 GVVPN

-230 YYIGGIIDVDVPS
+230 YYIGGILDIDAPNVNS
-243 VRYQKSSYVPDFDW
+243 KKSSYVPDFDW

-292 AFSAIGAMEAVAKL
+292 ALSAIGAMEAVAKL
-306 HKNTTCNFDLS
+306 YKNADCNFDLS

-341 ISRKW
+341 ISRKR

-359 RPCSEKGKPL
+359 RPCSEKGRPR
-369 YTIKNA
+369 YTIQNA
-375 GKELFNPIKGNDFAS
+375 GKELFTPTQDNEFAS

-405 RISSWSHA
+405 CISSWSHA

-419 KTIKAGDIV
+419 KTIKEGDIV

-476 SSAAPT
+476 SSVAPT

-597 HQKDGIQEHQNP
+597 HQKDGIEEHQNP
-609 LGGKTNYIYVRVW
+609 LGGKDNYIYVRVW

-627 KSPESRVAAFWA
+627 KSPESRVSAFWA
-639 KAGTNLQWPA
+639 KAGTNLQWPE
-649 AWTGQMMVENI
+649 AWTGQMMIENI
-660 PVGGTVPKLGIVP
+660 PVGGTVPSLGIVP
-673 PLDPGESADV
+673 PLEPGQSAKV
-683 PIEWATPDPEQFSII
+683 VIKWPTPNPEDFSII
-698 TNAAVGGDN
+698 TNEAVGGRN
-707 LWHFCLLLKIADKN
+707 LWHFCLLLMISDRN
-721 DGLTYPNLSDI
+721 DSLTYPKLPDI
-732 YSYVSYNNNV
+732 YRHVTYNNNV
-742 VQKNVTIVEVGSG
+742 VQKNVTIVNIGTGS
-755 STYEG
+755 SYEG
-760 AVSVINNFTNKEAYS
+760 AVSVINHLKTKEAYS
-775 LDMIELPNAIN
+775 LDVIELPNAIN

-794 NARVLLRMA
+794 NARVQLRMA
-803 PKILSAWN
+803 PKILAAWN
-811 EGGNKGVN
+811 EGGNKGVK
-819 IKSTGSP
+819 IKSTGNP
-826 YIQEI
+826 YIQELI
-831 VSQNGSLDN
+831 SSNGSLDS
-840 IVLKPKDIGLVKL
+840 IKLAPRDIDLVKL
-853 SVNFKTVLPPGS
+853 SVNFKTVLPFGS
-865 NPEKYT
+865 SPEKYT
-871 ILLRQKDKKGKV
+871 ILLRQKDKNGEV
-883 VGGETFEIIRKPRPV
+883 IGGETFEIIREPRLV
-898 IHPQIIK
+898 IYPQIIK
-905 NENEGK
+905 DENEGK
-911 VTLSVTGVDEDAI
+911 VILSVTGVNEEAT

-932 KMIAEGAEMTCA
+932 EMIAEGAEMTCA
-944 PTRDETYR
+944 PARDETYR

-963 TSDELLV
+963 TSSELFV

-975 KMKISPVPVKSE
+975 KMKVSPIPVKSE
-987 LTVSYNLPNGQY
+987 LTVSYDLPNGQY
-999 ELCITGAQNWL
+999 ELCITGTQNWL

-1023 MRINVSHLP
+1023 VRINVSHLP
-1032 QGIYV
+1032 QGIYI

>member
-1 MLIMDSIFSPL
+1 MKKNYI
-12 KHIGYEKELHF
+12 F
-23 LTFVFVFACIL
+23 LTFVFIFACVL

-63 GNISGILTSG
+63 RNISGILTSG

-81 GHVRILAAD
+81 GHVRILVAD

-257 RTRHSATVKGSPYFQ
+257 RTRHCATVKGSPYFQ
-272 NEITGWITPVK
+272 DEITGWITPVK
-283 DQKSCGSCW
+283 DQKNCGSCW
-292 AFSAIGAMEAVAKL
+292 AFSAVGAMEAVAKL
-306 HKNTTCNFDLS
+306 YKNTTCNFDLS

-331 GGWAA
+331 GGWTPF
-336 SALDY
+336 ALDY

-419 KTIKAGDIV
+419 KTIKAGDVV
-428 YEHYNTRIVVKPG
+428 YEHYTTRIVVKPG

-482 LPFEYKYYWSSK
+482 LPFEYKYNYNYDWSSK
-494 YPVLSYQLISAISQP
+494 YPPIYSQLISAISKP
-509 APAYDRDND
+509 APAYDKDND
-518 GYYWWGIGPRPKNL
+518 GYYWWGIGPRPQNL
-532 PASAKLEEDSDD
+532 PANAKLEEDSDD
-544 SDASIGPMNQYGFP
+544 SDPSIGPMNQYGFP
-558 TLLKDY
+558 TLLRDY
-564 DLYIKDNTEDMGF
+564 DLYIKDNAEDKGF
-577 EPNTTIK
+577 EPNTTIT
-584 EKNFWSAPQVWVR
+584 NDNYWSAPEIWVR
-597 HQKDGIQEHQNP
+597 HQKDGIEEHQNP
-609 LGGKTNYIYVRVW
+609 LPDQKNYIYVRVW

-627 KSPESRVAAFWA
+627 KSPKSNVIGFWA
-639 KAGTNLQWPA
+639 KAGTNLQWPE
-649 AWTGQMMVENI
+649 AWTGGISMVGLPLGGFI
-660 PVGGTVPKLGIVP
+660 PYIASIPEIE
-673 PLDPGESADV
+673 PGESEIAIIDWT
-683 PIEWATPDPEQFSII
+683 PIDPKGYERIA
-698 TNAAVGGDN
+698 NAAISGEN
-707 LWHFCLLLKIADKN
+707 LWHFCLLLKIADSN
-721 DGLTYPNLSDI
+721 DLYVDVPDI
-732 YSYVSYNNNV
+732 RKMIALNNNIA
-742 VQKNVTIVEVGSG
+742 QKNLTITNIGSG
-755 STYEG
+755 SSYEG
-760 AVSVINNFTNKEAYS
+760 AVSLINHLKTKEAYS
-775 LDMIELPNAIN
+775 LDVIELPNAIN

-803 PKILSAWN
+803 PKVLSAWN
-811 EGGNKGVN
+811 EGGNKGVK
-819 IKSTGSP
+819 IKSTGNP
-826 YIQEI
+826 YIQELI
-831 VSQNGSLDN
+831 SSDGSLDN
-840 IVLKPKDIGLVKL
+840 IKLAPKDVGLVKL
-853 SVNFKTVLPPGS
+853 SVNFKTVLPFGS
-865 NPEKYT
+865 NPEKHT
-871 ILLRQKDKKGKV
+871 ILLRQKDKNGIV
-883 VGGETFEIIRKPRPV
+883 IGGETFEIIRDPRPV

-932 KMIAEGAEMTCA
+932 KMIAEGAEMTCT

-963 TSDELLV
+963 TSDELLG

-975 KMKISPVPVKSE
+975 KMKVSPVPVKSE

-1023 MRINVSHLP
+1023 IRINVSHLP

-1045 QIKESVK
+1045 QTKESVK

>member
-1 MLIMDSIFSPL
+1 
-12 KHIGYEKELHF
+12 
-23 LTFVFVFACIL
+23 
-34 NMQAQNFETDIA
+34 
-46 KVLSQDETLL
+46 
-56 SFNKNEA
+56 
-63 GNISGILTSG
+63 
-73 SIKFTSPN
+73 
-81 GHVRILAAD
+81 
-90 EYGYEKLIYESFPLL
+90 
-105 AFKEGKDNFELMGF
+105 MGF

-129 EKVHILIS
+129 EKVNILIS

-168 VPLPPTFIDEDTRI
+168 APLPPTFIDEDTRI
-182 KYLIYRLNLELKA
+182 KHLIYRLNLELEA

-230 YYIGGIIDVDVPS
+230 YYIGGILDIDAPNVNS
-243 VRYQKSSYVPDFDW
+243 KKSSYVPDFDW

-341 ISRKW
+341 ISRKR

-369 YTIKNA
+369 YTIQNA
-375 GKELFNPIKGNDFAS
+375 GKELFNPIKGNEFAS

-419 KTIKAGDIV
+419 KTIKAGDVV

-482 LPFEYKYYWSSK
+482 LPFEYKYNYNYDWSSK
-494 YPVLSYQLISAISQP
+494 YPPIYSQLISAISEP
-509 APAYDRDND
+509 ASAYDKDND
-518 GYYWWGIGPRPKNL
+518 GYYWWGIGPRPKTL

-544 SDASIGPMNQYGFP
+544 SDASIGPMGQYGFP

-584 EKNFWSAPQVWVR
+584 NENFWSAPQVWVR
-597 HQKDGIQEHQNP
+597 HQKDGIEEHQNP
-609 LGGKTNYIYVRVW
+609 LPATDNYIYVRVW

-627 KSPESRVAAFWA
+627 KSPESRVSAFWA
-639 KAGTNLQWPA
+639 KAGTNLQWPE
-649 AWTGQMMVENI
+649 AWTGQMTVENI
-660 PVGGTVPKLGIVP
+660 PVGGTVPNLGIVP
-673 PLDPGESADV
+673 PLEPGQSAKV
-683 PIEWATPDPEQFSII
+683 VIKWPTPNPEDFSII
-698 TNAAVGGDN
+698 TNEAVGGRN
-707 LWHFCLLLKIADKN
+707 LWHFCLLLMISDRN
-721 DGLTYPNLSDI
+721 DSLTYPKLPDI
-732 YSYVSYNNNV
+732 YRHVTYNNNV
-742 VQKNVTIVEVGSG
+742 VQKNVTIVNIGTTS
-755 STYEG
+755 SYEG
-760 AVSVINNFTNKEAYS
+760 AVSVINHLKTKEAYS
-775 LDMIELPNAIN
+775 LDVIELPNAIN

-794 NARVLLRMA
+794 NARVQLRMA
-803 PKILSAWN
+803 PKILAAWN
-811 EGGNKGVN
+811 EGGNKGVK
-819 IKSTGSP
+819 IKSTGNP
-826 YIQEI
+826 YIQELI
-831 VSQNGSLDN
+831 SSNGSLDS
-840 IVLKPKDIGLVKL
+840 IKLAPRDIDLVKL

-871 ILLRQKDKKGKV
+871 ILLRQKDEKGKV
-883 VGGETFEIIRKPRPV
+883 IGGETFEIIREPRPV

-932 KMIAEGAEMTCA
+932 KMITEGAEMTCT

-999 ELCITGAQNWL
+999 ELCITGVQNWL

-1045 QIKESVK
+1045 QTKESVK

>member
-1 MLIMDSIFSPL
+1 M
-12 KHIGYEKELHF
+12 
-23 LTFVFVFACIL
+23 TFVFIFACVL
-34 NMQAQNFETDIA
+34 NMQAQSFETDIT
-46 KVLSQDETLL
+46 KVLSQDETVL

-63 GNISGILTSG
+63 RNISGILASG
-73 SIKFTSPN
+73 NIKFTSSN
-81 GHVRILAAD
+81 GYVRILVAD
-90 EYGYEKLIYESFPLL
+90 QYGYEKLVYESFPLL

-168 VPLPPTFIDEDTRI
+168 APLPPTFIDEDTRI
-182 KYLIYRLNLELKA
+182 KHLIYRLNLELEA

-230 YYIGGIIDVDVPS
+230 YYIGGILDIDVPS

-306 HKNTTCNFDLS
+306 HKNTTYNFDLS

-359 RPCSEKGKPL
+359 RPCSEKSNPL

-375 GKELFNPIKGNDFAS
+375 GKELFNPIKGNEFAS

-405 RISSWSHA
+405 RIDSWSHA

-428 YEHYNTRIVVKPG
+428 YEHYNTRIAVEPG

-482 LPFEYKYYWSSK
+482 LPFEYKYNWSNK
-494 YPVLSYQLISAISQP
+494 NHLIFRRLVSEISEP
-509 APAYDRDND
+509 ASAYDKDND
-518 GYYWWGIGPRPKNL
+518 GYYWWGIGPRPKTL

-544 SDASIGPMNQYGFP
+544 SDASIGPMGQYGFP

-584 EKNFWSAPQVWVR
+584 NDNFWSAPQVWVR
-597 HQKDGIQEHQNP
+597 HQKDGIEEHQNP
-609 LGGKTNYIYVRVW
+609 LPATDNYIYVRVW

-627 KSPESRVAAFWA
+627 KSPESRVSAFWA
-639 KAGTNLQWPA
+639 KAGTNLQWPE
-649 AWTGQMMVENI
+649 AWTGQMTVENI
-660 PVGGTVPKLGIVP
+660 PVGGTVPNLGIVP
-673 PLDPGESADV
+673 PLEPGQSAKV
-683 PIEWATPDPEQFSII
+683 VIKWPTPNPEDFSII
-698 TNAAVGGDN
+698 TNEAVGGRN
-707 LWHFCLLLKIADKN
+707 LWHFCLLLMISDRN
-721 DGLTYPNLSDI
+721 DSLTYPKLPDI
-732 YSYVSYNNNV
+732 YRHVTYNNNV
-742 VQKNVTIVEVGSG
+742 VQKNVTIVNIGTAS
-755 STYEG
+755 SYEG
-760 AVSVINNFTNKEAYS
+760 AVSVINHLKTKEAYS
-775 LDMIELPNAIN
+775 LDVIELPNAIN

-794 NARVLLRMA
+794 NARVQLRMA
-803 PKILSAWN
+803 PKILAAWN
-811 EGGNKGVN
+811 EGGNKGVK
-819 IKSTGSP
+819 IKSTGNP
-826 YIQEI
+826 YIQELI
-831 VSQNGSLDN
+831 SSNGSLDS
-840 IVLKPKDIGLVKL
+840 IKLAPRDIDLVKL

-871 ILLRQKDKKGKV
+871 ILLRQKDEKGKV
-883 VGGETFEIIRKPRPV
+883 IGGETFEIIREPRPV

-932 KMIAEGAEMTCA
+932 KMIVEGAEMTCT

-999 ELCITGAQNWL
+999 ELCITGVQNWL

-1045 QIKESVK
+1045 QTKESVK

>member
-1 MLIMDSIFSPL
+1 MKKNYI
-12 KHIGYEKELHF
+12 F
-23 LTFVFVFACIL
+23 LTFVFVFACVL
-34 NMQAQNFETDIA
+34 NMQAQSFETDIT
-46 KVLSQDETLL
+46 KVLSQDETVL

-63 GNISGILTSG
+63 RNISGILASG
-73 SIKFTSPN
+73 NIKFTSSN
-81 GHVRILAAD
+81 GYVRILVAD
-90 EYGYEKLIYESFPLL
+90 QYGYEKLVYESFPLL
-105 AFKEGKDNFELMGF
+105 AFKEGKDSFELMGF

-137 DAMVEHL
+137 DAIVEHL

-150 LSAPQQAP
+150 ISVPQQAP
-158 SASLQ
+158 AASLQ
-163 ARTKT
+163 ARTRT

-182 KYLIYRLNLELKA
+182 KFLIYRLNLKLEA

-210 SYEEKKEMYG
+210 SYEEKKAMYG
-220 GTVPN
+220 GVVPN

-230 YYIGGIIDVDVPS
+230 YYIGGILDIDAPNVNS
-243 VRYQKSSYVPDFDW
+243 KKSSYVPDFDW

-346 IQDEMS
+346 IQDEIS

-359 RPCSEKGKPL
+359 RPCSEKGNPL

-390 IEKLKSMLI
+390 IEKLKSMLL

-468 FVNINNMV
+468 YVNINNMV

-482 LPFEYKYYWSSK
+482 LPFEYKYYGSSK
-494 YPVLSYQLISAISQP
+494 YPLFSHQLISAISEP
-509 APAYDRDND
+509 ALAYDRDND

-544 SDASIGPMNQYGFP
+544 SDASIGPMNQYGLP

-597 HQKDGIQEHQNP
+597 HQKDGIEEHQNP
-609 LGGKTNYIYVRVW
+609 LGGKDNYIYVRVW

-627 KSPESRVAAFWA
+627 KSPESRVSAFWA
-639 KAGTNLQWPA
+639 KAGTNLQWPE
-649 AWTGQMMVENI
+649 AWTGQMMIENI
-660 PVGGTVPKLGIVP
+660 PVGGTVPSLGIVP
-673 PLDPGESADV
+673 PLEPGQSAKV
-683 PIEWATPDPEQFSII
+683 VIKWPTPNPEDFSII
-698 TNAAVGGDN
+698 TNEAVGGRN
-707 LWHFCLLLKIADKN
+707 LWHFCLLLMISDRN
-721 DGLTYPNLSDI
+721 DSLTYPKLPDI
-732 YSYVSYNNNV
+732 YRHVTYNNNV
-742 VQKNVTIVEVGSG
+742 VQKNVTIVNIGTGS
-755 STYEG
+755 SYEG
-760 AVSVINNFTNKEAYS
+760 AVSVINHLKTKEAYS
-775 LDMIELPNAIN
+775 LDVIELPNAIN

-794 NARVLLRMA
+794 NARVQLRMA
-803 PKILSAWN
+803 PKILAAWN
-811 EGGNKGVN
+811 EGGNKGVK
-819 IKSTGSP
+819 IKSTGNP
-826 YIQEI
+826 YIQELI
-831 VSQNGSLDN
+831 SSNGSLDS
-840 IVLKPKDIGLVKL
+840 IKLAPRDIDLVKL
-853 SVNFKTVLPPGS
+853 SVNFKTVLPFGS
-865 NPEKYT
+865 SPEKYT
-871 ILLRQKDKKGKV
+871 ILLRQKDKNGEV
-883 VGGETFEIIRKPRPV
+883 VGGETFEIIREPRLV

-911 VTLSVTGVDEDAI
+911 VKLSVTGVDEEAT

-963 TSDELLV
+963 TSSELFV
-970 KAGEG
+970 KAGKG
-975 KMKISPVPVKSE
+975 KMKVSPIPVKSE
-987 LTVSYNLPNGQY
+987 LTVSYDLPNGQY

-1023 MRINVSHLP
+1023 VRINVSHLP
-1032 QGIYV
+1032 QGIYI